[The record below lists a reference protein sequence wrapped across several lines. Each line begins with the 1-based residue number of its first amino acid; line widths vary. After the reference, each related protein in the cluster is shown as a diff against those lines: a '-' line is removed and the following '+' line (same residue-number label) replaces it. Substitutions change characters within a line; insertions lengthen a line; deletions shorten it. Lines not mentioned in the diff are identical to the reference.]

1 MFIFLLL
8 DEFQIVL
15 SGRGFNLGSRDGS
28 VLCTYTVNETYTK
41 STFLVV
47 SLLPGY
53 LRGI

>member
-41 STFLVV
+41 SKFPII
-47 SLLPGY
+47 SLLLEY
-53 LRGI
+53 LHSI